1 MRLKNSNKDVRKQV
15 MEISSFAGS
24 GMFKKVFVP
33 HHLNVTDTL
42 SKLFK
47 LVLWLKELK
56 INICTKLL
64 E

>member
-15 MEISSFAGS
+15 MEIASFVGS

-47 LVLWLKELK
+47 
-56 INICTKLL
+56 
-64 E
+64 

>member
-1 MRLKNSNKDVRKQV
+1 MMQIGELGYCLEKKLDEVEKQQQGC
-15 MEISSFAGS
+15 EKTGYGISSFADS

-47 LVLWLKELK
+47 
-56 INICTKLL
+56 
-64 E
+64 

>member
-15 MEISSFAGS
+15 MEISSFADS
-24 GMFKKVFVP
+24 GVFKKVFVT

-47 LVLWLKELK
+47 
-56 INICTKLL
+56 
-64 E
+64 

>member
-1 MRLKNSNKDVRKQV
+1 MMQIGELGYCLEKKLDEVEKQHKDVRKQV
-15 MEISSFAGS
+15 MEISSFADS

-47 LVLWLKELK
+47 
-56 INICTKLL
+56 
-64 E
+64 